1 MHFCKVLF
9 VHFMHFYK
17 GLSERFMHFCKGLFV
32 RFMYFRKGQKT
43 ICNLKIS
50 LLFCRSIFR
59 RAGLSRRLVT
69 PACEGVLS
77 RVLSRRR
84 T

>member
-1 MHFCKVLF
+1 MHFYKGLF
-9 VHFMHFYK
+9 VRFMHFYK

-32 RFMYFRKGQKT
+32 RFMYFRKGLLKICKGQMT

-69 PACEGVLS
+69 AACEGD
-77 RVLSRRR
+77 
-84 T
+84 